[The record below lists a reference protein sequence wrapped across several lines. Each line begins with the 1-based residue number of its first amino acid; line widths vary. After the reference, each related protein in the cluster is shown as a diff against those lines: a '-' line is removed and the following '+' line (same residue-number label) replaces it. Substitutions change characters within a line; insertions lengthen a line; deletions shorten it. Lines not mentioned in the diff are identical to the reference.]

1 MNKKTAGQENL
12 WDAMGKV
19 DFQAPHG
26 DEAAPGEDLTR
37 LPDAAHLSGH
47 PYLAFLHR
55 LEKPGRYT
63 GGELQSVRKG
73 SAHVSIA
80 LAFPDTYEIG
90 MSHLGYRI
98 LYSHLNAMRGVR
110 AERVYA
116 PWPDLEQELRRR
128 ELPLV
133 SLESWTPLREFDCV
147 GFSLQYEL
155 TFTNI
160 LTMLDTGGIPLRT
173 ADRSEDA
180 PLILAGGPVAFQ
192 PEPMAPFID
201 AFLFGDGERYFAET
215 VATWVRLR
223 EMGLPRRERL
233 RRLAQLDG
241 IYVPSLYRTEIDS
254 RSSLEVVVEPLEPG
268 VPARIAR
275 AHVPDINEYPW
286 PDQHPVPNT
295 EVVFD
300 RASIEIARGCTE
312 GCRFCQAGMIYRPV
326 RERSPEQILGAVR
339 NAVKCGGFNEIGL
352 TSLSTA
358 DYSAIQPLVNKIMAE
373 LPEGK
378 TSLSV
383 SSLRAYGLSEQLLD
397 DISSV
402 RNTSLTFAPEAGTQR
417 MRDVVNKNVSEE
429 HIQTSAHRI
438 FQRGWRKMKCYFM
451 IGLPTETD
459 EDVLGIVET
468 GKRLLDI
475 GKNYPQRARIEVT
488 LSVSSHVPKPFT
500 PFQWAAMD
508 DIPQIER
515 KHELLKVATRT
526 KGLKLRWHSPDSS
539 HLEGIIARGD
549 RRIADVIETAWR
561 KGCRFDSWADHLRF
575 DLWMETIE
583 ECGIDRFTY
592 LNTLPVDGRLPW
604 DHIDCGVEM
613 DFLAKE
619 YRKALKDRLSPPCG
633 KPYPELLH
641 HSNIED
647 AQEDKRKLV
656 CYHCGVTC
664 DMKQMRDERLD
675 YLQTLDAHRVG
686 DATLR
691 LGPSTPAAGP
701 QRRVPAQIP
710 VEVASLEAA
719 APSDPVP
726 ASEGPAGVGEPRRK
740 KARPRPPRRAY
751 ADQTK
756 YTYRFRYAKFGAL
769 RFVSHL
775 DMLRLIPRAF
785 QRAGIELGY
794 SEGFHPVP
802 LLSFG
807 PPIRL
812 GVAALSEPLE
822 AKLIESLPAEE
833 VVRRVN
839 EQLPDGARLREGVR
853 VEDGAPKMSRDCVWA
868 DFLIF
873 IPREAVT
880 DRDALVTKV
889 RCASELRHSRARKDG
904 SVKSVDLRPGIAAIE
919 WLESV
924 PADVERFVGLDSE
937 LDLLLEARLGLQ
949 GPEMVKPEELLLAMF
964 DGKLPANARVVR
976 RRLLGA
982 LSERPVDLASV

>member
-1 MNKKTAGQENL
+1 MSKKTAGQENL

-19 DFQAPHG
+19 DFRAPHA
-26 DEAAPGEDLTR
+26 DEAAPGEDLMR
-37 LPDAAHLSGH
+37 LPDGAHMEGH

-55 LEKPGRYT
+55 LEKPGRYA
-63 GGELQSVRKG
+63 GGELQSVRKT
-73 SAHVSIA
+73 AADISIA

-98 LYSHLNAMRGVR
+98 LYSHLNDMSGVR

-116 PWPDLEQELRRR
+116 PWPDLEQELRQRG
-128 ELPLV
+128 LPLV

-160 LTMLDTGGIPLRT
+160 LTMLDTGGIALRSV
-173 ADRSEDA
+173 DRDEDA

-223 EMGLPRRERL
+223 DLGLPRRERL

-241 IYVPSLYRTEIDS
+241 IYVPSLYRTAIDP
-254 RSSLEVVVEPLEPG
+254 RSSLEVVMEPLAPG
-268 VPARIAR
+268 VPTKIGR

-286 PDQHPVPNT
+286 PNRAPVPNT

-339 NAVKCGGFNEIGL
+339 NAVKCGGFNEVGL

-358 DYSAIQPLVNKIMAE
+358 DYSAIQPLVHKIMAE

-417 MRDVVNKNVSEE
+417 MRDVVNKNVTEE

-475 GKNYPQRARIEVT
+475 GKHYPQRARIEVT

-575 DLWMETIE
+575 DLWMETIA
-583 ECGIDRFTY
+583 ECGIDRYAY
-592 LNTLPVDGRLPW
+592 LSTLPVDGRLPW

-613 DFLAKE
+613 EFLAKE

-633 KPYPELLH
+633 KPFPELLH
-641 HSNIED
+641 HTSIED
-647 AQEDKRKLV
+647 AQEDQRKLV

-664 DMKQMRDERLD
+664 DMKQMRDERIE

-686 DATLR
+686 EATER
-691 LGPSTPAAGP
+691 VGPSTPAAGP
-701 QRRVPAQIP
+701 QRG
-710 VEVASLEAA
+710 
-719 APSDPVP
+719 VP
-726 ASEGPAGVGEPRRK
+726 ASAPAVPTAPLTPSTLADGETRPK
-740 KARPRPPRRAY
+740 KGKPRPPRRAY
-751 ADQTK
+751 ADQVK

-775 DMLRLIPRAF
+775 DMLRLLPRAF

-794 SEGFHPVP
+794 SQGFHPVP

-822 AKLIESLPAEE
+822 VKLAEHLPVEE
-833 VVRRVN
+833 ILRRVN
-839 EQLPDGARLREGVR
+839 AVLPTGVLLREGVW
-853 VEDGAPKMSRDCVWA
+853 VEDGAPKMSRECMWA
-868 DFLIF
+868 DYLIF
-873 IPREAVT
+873 VPRAATSEPEA
-880 DRDALVTKV
+880 LL
-889 RCASELRHSRARKDG
+889 ASLRSGGELRLSRSRKDG
-904 SVKSVDLRPGIAAIE
+904 SVRSVDIRPGVGSVA
-919 WLESV
+919 WLAEV
-924 PADVERFVGLDSE
+924 PADAREFLRLDGAE
-937 LDLLLEARLGLQ
+937 DLLLQACLGLQ
-949 GPEMVKPEELLLAMF
+949 GTELVRPEELLIALF
-964 DGKLPANARVVR
+964 GGKLPANARVVR
-976 RRLLGA
+976 RCLLGSPREA
-982 LSERPVDLASV
+982 AWERAAVGA